1 MNATFVTNAIGTAAA
16 AISISSFVPQILD
29 MIKTK
34 DVSGV
39 SLRTYAF
46 TVVSFSLWIAYGWRL
61 GSWPV
66 AVANAA
72 ALIMAAIVLTLKWR
86 FGRRPSTQSD

>member
-1 MNATFVTNAIGTAAA
+1 METILLTNTIGTAAA
-16 AISISSFVPQILD
+16 ALSIGSFVPQIMR

-39 SLRTYAF
+39 SLRTYAL
-46 TVVSFSLWIAYGWRL
+46 TVASFSLWVAYGWRL

-72 ALIMAAIVLTLKWR
+72 ALIMSSFILALKWY
-86 FGRRPSTQSD
+86 FGRHRAPRTS